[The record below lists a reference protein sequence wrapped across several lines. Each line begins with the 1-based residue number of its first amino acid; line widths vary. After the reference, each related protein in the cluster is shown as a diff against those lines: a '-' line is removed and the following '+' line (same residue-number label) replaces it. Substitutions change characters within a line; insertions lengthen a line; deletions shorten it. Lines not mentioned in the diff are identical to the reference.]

1 MRKGDGIGRA
11 GQVTS
16 KHKNIHLW
24 SFVLSYTSMVYIFG
38 YYSIFNLK
46 RKGKKPHL
54 LMLPN
59 SQKWFF
65 EKFNM
70 FSVVCFPFAQ
80 HRDDEMD
87 HVSKNSKWG
96 GCGEATES
104 KQRQQW
110 EVPLWQGTPRHRAG
124 ARMETL
130 GLRLLHRKINWG
142 TKINTHISMLDSRRA
157 RRCQTFGFLV
167 WLDYFLLSQSK
178 LLYFLSSLFYVR
190 SSVQM
195 GKKWKPEQK
204 HKGWM
209 LHLLSTGMF
218 QIIVILKGPQ
228 CLRNISSL
236 NVAPFF
242 FFFFFFCYC

>member
-1 MRKGDGIGRA
+1 
-11 GQVTS
+11 
-16 KHKNIHLW
+16 
-24 SFVLSYTSMVYIFG
+24 
-38 YYSIFNLK
+38 
-46 RKGKKPHL
+46 
-54 LMLPN
+54 
-59 SQKWFF
+59 
-65 EKFNM
+65 
-70 FSVVCFPFAQ
+70 
-80 HRDDEMD
+80 
-87 HVSKNSKWG
+87 
-96 GCGEATES
+96 
-104 KQRQQW
+104 
-110 EVPLWQGTPRHRAG
+110 
-124 ARMETL
+124 METL

-242 FFFFFFCYC
+242 FLLLLDRHAAKCGTPPRPSTSSISHQDSFLVTVKWKRDTTAVVLGLSDESFSACFYCLTL